1 MASRLPARWLAAVCL
16 AAVCVGALSAC
27 ANTLQDRP
35 IPHNELEY
43 MVATA
48 YPVYWLGASFQGLN
62 VSEANHDPSDA
73 WSVRYGDCVEGGE
86 GSCTA
91 RLLIVTSPDNGFLPG
106 GSAPGG
112 SAAASAVRATHI
124 RGVPARIAQGG
135 DTIILAAGPVVVS
148 IYATNPTTA
157 AAAARTAVPINEPT
171 AVEAPLPAALPN
183 TGFGETPLPD
193 QVPSPLRVIP
203 ESVLHAAAGSRAQ
216 S

>member
-1 MASRLPARWLAAVCL
+1 MARLPGRPLAAVCL
-16 AAVCVGALSAC
+16 GAVCVGVLCAC
-27 ANTLQDRP
+27 ANTLQDKP

-43 MVATA
+43 MVSAA
-48 YPVYWLGASFQGLN
+48 YPVYWLGASFQGMN
-62 VSEANHDPSDA
+62 VSEASHDPSDA

-91 RLLIVTSPDNGFLPG
+91 RLLIVTTPDNGFLPG
-106 GSAPGG
+106 GPT
-112 SAAASAVRATHI
+112 AAVVRATHI

-135 DTIILAAGPVVVS
+135 DTIILATGPVVVS
-148 IYATNPTTA
+148 IFATNPTTA
-157 AAAARTAVPINEPT
+157 AAAARTAVPIDEPA

-193 QVPSPLRVIP
+193 QVPSPLQVLPERV
-203 ESVLHAAAGSRAQ
+203 LRAGSDGRAQ